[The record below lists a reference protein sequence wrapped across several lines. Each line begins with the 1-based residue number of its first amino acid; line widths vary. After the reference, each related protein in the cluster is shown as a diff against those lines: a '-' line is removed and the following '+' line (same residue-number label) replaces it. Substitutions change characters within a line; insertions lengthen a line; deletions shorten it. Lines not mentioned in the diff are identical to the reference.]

1 VPVFEQRRVILH
13 RGAFPAYRRYVHETL
28 WPTLT
33 AAGNRPLCLLTG
45 LIGSSINETY
55 LFTGFPD
62 LAAWQR
68 AQPEMAGASPEAG
81 GKGPSSKL
89 RQELISEEQVRL
101 LVDSGVRPKS
111 TITVDDRRSVYGMRR
126 FWIRPTDWPAFVR
139 HSADGVWPRIESQG
153 ACILG
158 LFRDAAVTE
167 PMEAVLLT
175 GYHGPAHWEETRSH
189 GESTV
194 GISEAMSE
202 GSRRALEGRGA
213 LTLRSYVC
221 LMSAHW
227 PE

>member
-1 VPVFEQRRVILH
+1 MPVFEQRRVILN

-28 WPTLT
+28 WPSLSG
-33 AAGNRPLCLLTG
+33 AGARPLCVLSG
-45 LIGSSINETY
+45 LIGAPNNETY
-55 LFTGFPD
+55 LFTGFAD

-68 AQPEMAGASPEAG
+68 AQPIIAGTSPDDGGSAASYDV
-81 GKGPSSKL
+81 
-89 RQELISEEQVRL
+89 RQELIAKEQARL
-101 LVDSGVRPKS
+101 LVDSGVRPKAS
-111 TITVDDRRSVYGMRR
+111 ITSDDRRSVYGMRR
-126 FWIRPTDWPAFVR
+126 FWIRPTDWPEFVR
-139 HSADGVWPRIESQG
+139 HSAEGVWPRIEAQG

-189 GESTV
+189 GESTA
-194 GISEAMSE
+194 GISAAISE

-213 LTLRSYVC
+213 MTLRSYVC
-221 LMSAHW
+221 LMTAHW